1 MPKTLLV
8 VCVLL
13 LAAIAAAST
22 SASPNTQTTTNSP
35 AIRTYLL
42 PDLSL
47 KSVISPDLLP
57 QTQAQATPP
66 RKRGFC
72 HCSCGFPCAT
82 DRDCGGTTC
91 DQFISCCDKNPQ
103 NREWFNQGLTQASRQ
118 TPLPDVLLTA
128 NCNK

>member
-1 MPKTLLV
+1 MSRTLLV

-22 SASPNTQTTTNSP
+22 SAGNAQPASSGP

-47 KSVISPDLLP
+47 KSVIAPELVAQ
-57 QTQAQATPP
+57 QTPSVPTPP

-91 DQFISCCDKNPQ
+91 DAFISCCDKNPQ
-103 NREWFNQGLTQASRQ
+103 NREWFNQSLTQSSRR
-118 TPLPDVLLTA
+118 TPVPDVLLTA
-128 NCNK
+128 NCSK

>member
-1 MPKTLLV
+1 MLKTLLV
-8 VCVLL
+8 MCFVLV
-13 LAAIAAAST
+13 AAFAVAATST
-22 SASPNTQTTTNSP
+22 GNTQPANSTT

-47 KSVISPDLLP
+47 KSFLSLELLAQSPGVP
-57 QTQAQATPP
+57 TPP
-66 RKRGFC
+66 RKRGTC

-91 DQFISCCDKNPQ
+91 DQFISCCDKNSEH
-103 NREWFNQGLTQASRQ
+103 RSWFNQSYSQSSRQ